1 MAPVVQGQGDT
12 LVDAVCDALASLLN
26 IDADAVDLRLPKGA
40 AKDFPGTAELHINVN
55 VKAPAPAAARIEKPK
70 AVKAAPPRQERAAAT
85 PVVDEPVDPAELDAE
100 ADAAADFLEGL
111 LDALELPGDLKIKI
125 HEDFAEI
132 EIVELGDGVL
142 IGRRGQTLEA
152 VQELLRS
159 AMQREFQRRSR
170 VVVDVEGYRARRLE
184 KLEEKAK
191 EAVDETL
198 RTGESVRLEPMDA
211 FERKAIHR
219 LVADIEGVESRSQG
233 RDPARRIVI
242 EPA

>member
-1 MAPVVQGQGDT
+1 MAPVVQGKGDT

-26 IDADAVDLRLPKGA
+26 IDADDVDLRLPKGA
-40 AKDFPGTAELHINVN
+40 AKDFPGAAELHIQVN
-55 VKAPAPAAARIEKPK
+55 AAVAAAPARTEKPK
-70 AVKAAPPRQERAAAT
+70 ATKPAPKRQERAAA
-85 PVVDEPVDPAELDAE
+85 PVADEPVDPAELDAE

-191 EAVDETL
+191 EAIEETL

-219 LVADIEGVESRSQG
+219 LVADIDGVESRSQG

>member
-1 MAPVVQGQGDT
+1 MAPVVQGHGAT
-12 LVDAVCDALASLLN
+12 LVDAVCDALAALLN
-26 IDADAVDLRLPKGA
+26 INADDVDLRLPKGA
-40 AKDFPGTAELHINVN
+40 AKDFPGEAELHISVT
-55 VKAPAPAAARIEKPK
+55 
-70 AVKAAPPRQERAAAT
+70 VKAAPAARVEKLKPVKEPRVRQERPSA
-85 PVVDEPVDPAELDAE
+85 PVIDEPVDPAELDAE

-132 EIVELGDGVL
+132 EIVELSDGVL

-170 VVVDVEGYRARRLE
+170 IVVDVEGYRARRLE

-191 EAVDETL
+191 EAVDEVL
-198 RTGESVRLEPMDA
+198 RAGEPVRLEPMDS

-219 LVADIEGVESRSQG
+219 LVADIDGVESRSQG

>member
-1 MAPVVQGQGDT
+1 MAPVVQGDGDT
-12 LVDAVCDALASLLN
+12 LVDAVCDALAALLK
-26 IDADAVDLRLPKGA
+26 IEAGDIDLRLPKGA
-40 AKDFPGTAELHINVN
+40 AKDFHGSAELHVTVN
-55 VKAPAPAAARIEKPK
+55 TETTSAPAEKAEAKPAPARQP
-70 AVKAAPPRQERAAAT
+70 KAAPVAVEET
-85 PVVDEPVDPAELDAE
+85 VDPADLDAE

-125 HEDFAEI
+125 HDDFAEI

-191 EAVDETL
+191 EAIEEVL
-198 RTGESVRLEPMDA
+198 QNGEPVRLEPMDA

-219 LVADIEGVESRSQG
+219 LVAEVDGVDSRSQG

-242 EPA
+242 EAV

>member
-1 MAPVVQGQGDT
+1 MAPVVKGQGDT
-12 LVDAVCDALASLLN
+12 LVDAVCDALASLLS
-26 IDADAVDLRLPKGA
+26 IDVDDVDLRLPKGA
-40 AKDFPGTAELHINVN
+40 AKDFPGTAELHISVQ
-55 VKAPAPAAARIEKPK
+55 VPVAAPVRMEKPK
-70 AVKAAPPRQERAAAT
+70 PTTVVPARPPRVVA
-85 PVVDEPVDPAELDAE
+85 PVSDEPVDPAELDAE

-111 LDALELPGDLKIKI
+111 LDALALPGDLKIKI

-191 EAVDETL
+191 EAIDETL

-219 LVADIEGVESRSQG
+219 LVAVIDGVESRSQG

>member
-1 MAPVVQGQGDT
+1 MAPVVQGNGDT
-12 LVDAVCDALASLLN
+12 LVDAVCDALASLLK
-26 IDADAVDLRLPKGA
+26 IDADDIDLRLPKGA
-40 AKDFPGTAELHINVN
+40 AKDFPGTAELHLNVTAKPAPAARAEKPKP
-55 VKAPAPAAARIEKPK
+55 VKEAPPRRERAPAPAS
-70 AVKAAPPRQERAAAT
+70 
-85 PVVDEPVDPAELDAE
+85 DEPIDPAELDAE

-142 IGRRGQTLEA
+142 IGRRGQTLES

-191 EAVDETL
+191 EAVDEVL
-198 RTGESVRLEPMDA
+198 RTGEPVRLEPMDA

-219 LVADIEGVESRSQG
+219 LVADIDGIESRSQG

>member
-1 MAPVVQGQGDT
+1 MAQGQGDT
-12 LVDAVCDALASLLN
+12 LVDAVCDALGALLN
-26 IDADAVDLRLPKGA
+26 VDASEINLRLPKGA
-40 AKDFPGTAELHINVN
+40 AKDFYGDAELKVTVTAVPPTPRAEKTNG
-55 VKAPAPAAARIEKPK
+55 EKP
-70 AVKAAPPRQERAAAT
+70 RADK
-85 PVVDEPVDPAELDAE
+85 PVARRPKPTEVTADEPVDPAELDAE

-191 EAVDETL
+191 EAVDEVL
-198 RTGESVRLEPMDA
+198 RTGEPVRLEPMDA

-219 LVADIEGVESRSQG
+219 LVADIEGIESRSQG

>member
-40 AKDFPGTAELHINVN
+40 AKDFPGTAELHINV
-55 VKAPAPAAARIEKPK
+55 KAPASAPARTEKPK
-70 AVKAAPPRQERAAAT
+70 AVKAAPARQERAAA
-85 PVVDEPVDPAELDAE
+85 PVADEPVDPAELDAE

>member
-1 MAPVVQGQGDT
+1 MAQGQGDT
-12 LVDAVCDALASLLN
+12 LAEAVSDALGSLLN
-26 IDADAVDLRLPKGA
+26 VNAADINVRLPKGA
-40 AKDFPGTAELHINVN
+40 AKDFYGDAELKITVTA
-55 VKAPAPAAARIEKPK
+55 VPREERVEKPK
-70 AVKAAPPRQERAAAT
+70 AEKPAAAPRKPAAA
-85 PVVDEPVDPAELDAE
+85 PVADEPVDPAELDAE

-125 HEDFAEI
+125 HEDYAEI

-184 KLEEKAK
+184 KLEEKAR
-191 EAVDETL
+191 EAADEVL

-219 LVADIEGVESRSQG
+219 VVAEIDGIDSRSQG

-242 EPA
+242 ESA

>member
-26 IDADAVDLRLPKGA
+26 IDADDVDLRLPKGA

-55 VKAPAPAAARIEKPK
+55 TLATAPARTEKPK
-70 AVKAAPPRQERAAAT
+70 VAKAAPPSQERAAA
-85 PVVDEPVDPAELDAE
+85 PVADEPVDPAELDAE